1 MILYFTKFNSIKIVV
16 RLSMVTFVDLI
27 KMIVMLNTNI
37 DYAQFPGCPI
47 RNVLSRIGDK
57 WSMLV
62 LYTLDKYGV
71 LRFKDLKL
79 YIPDISKKMLSTAL
93 KVLEADGLVAR
104 KVYAEVPPRVEYRLT
119 ERGMTLIPLL
129 NNLMEWAVSNMDDIL
144 EDRERFV
151 VGK

>member
-1 MILYFTKFNSIKIVV
+1 
-16 RLSMVTFVDLI
+16 
-27 KMIVMLNTNI
+27 MLNTNI

-93 KVLEADGLVAR
+93 KVLEADGLIAR
-104 KVYAEVPPRVEYRLT
+104 QVYAEVPPRVEYRLT

-129 NNLMEWAVSNMDDIL
+129 NNLMEWAISNMNDIL
-144 EDRERFV
+144 EDRKKFMMN
-151 VGK
+151 K